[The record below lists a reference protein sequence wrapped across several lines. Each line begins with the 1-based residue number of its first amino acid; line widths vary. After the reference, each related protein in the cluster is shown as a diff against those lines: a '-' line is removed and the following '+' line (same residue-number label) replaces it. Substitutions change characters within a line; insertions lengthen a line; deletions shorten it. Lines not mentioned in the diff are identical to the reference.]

1 MLCGQQKPLVSRLD
15 AVRTK
20 CSEGLGGDEKVCGVS
35 HVKRDNPLQQ
45 ADQWSS
51 WEIAVFTP
59 YEVFSSSTCEF
70 VFILSY
76 T

>member
-1 MLCGQQKPLVSRLD
+1 MFRGPGSP
-15 AVRTK
+15 
-20 CSEGLGGDEKVCGVS
+20 GGKKVCGVS
-35 HVKRDNPLQQ
+35 HVERDNRLQL